1 MNDFMRIDEPE
12 VHDSIKPP
20 SVNQGSIDGFN
31 FLVEQRKHFTMIPK
45 PVCYKVR
52 LAICEFAGRTPG
64 QLASI

>member
-12 VHDSIKPP
+12 VPWRY
-20 SVNQGSIDGFN
+20 GLN
-31 FLVEQRKHFTMIPK
+31 FLIERRKHFTMIPK

-52 LAICEFAGRTPG
+52 FAIFKFVGRTPG